1 MVGQGAEELS
11 GHRKPMAATA
21 PTQFQSDERP
31 SSLLSAAALVGPATA
46 FVTIGLLVPLLILL
60 RYSFNKLSP
69 RRIMIETF
77 SPDNY
82 VKFFADPYYTG
93 VLWTTLR
100 VAALCTVV
108 CLVMALPLA
117 YVLARTQS
125 RFKNVLIML
134 VVLPLFIGNAVRAA
148 GWMTV
153 FGAKGFLNVTLMQLG
168 VITEPLQ
175 LMYTEGAVVVGI
187 IAVNLPYMVLTLQ
200 SVIEGINRN
209 VEEAA
214 FSLGAGPVTMFR
226 RVLLPLSLPGIL
238 AGTILTFIL
247 GMNAYATPVLLGG
260 PKFKMMGP
268 LIYGQFQLNNW
279 PFGASVAFILMIATL
294 ALTATANI
302 LVQRRFRR

>member
-1 MVGQGAEELS
+1 
-11 GHRKPMAATA
+11 MAAA
-21 PTQFQSDERP
+21 GPTQLQSDERP
-31 SSLLSAAALVGPATA
+31 SSLLSASALVGPATA
-46 FVTIGLLVPLLILL
+46 FVTVGLLVPLLILL
-60 RYSFNKLSP
+60 RYSFNKLGP

-82 VKFFADPYYTG
+82 VKFFADSYYTG

-125 RFKNVLIML
+125 RFKHVLIML

-153 FGAKGFLNVTLMQLG
+153 FGAKGFLNVTLIQLG
-168 VITEPLQ
+168 VISEPLQ

-268 LIYGQFQLNNW
+268 LVYGQFQLNNW
-279 PFGASVAFILMIATL
+279 PFGASVAFILMTATL

>member
-1 MVGQGAEELS
+1 MG
-11 GHRKPMAATA
+11 ATA
-21 PTQFQSDERP
+21 PTLVQSDERP
-31 SSLLSAAALVGPATA
+31 SSLLSAAALAGPATA
-46 FVTIGLLVPLLILL
+46 FVTVGLLLPLLILL
-60 RYSFNKLSP
+60 RYSFNKLGP

-77 SPDNY
+77 SFDNY

-100 VAALCTVV
+100 VAALCAVA

-168 VITEPLQ
+168 VITGPLQ
-175 LMYTEGAVVVGI
+175 LMFTEGAVVVGI

-214 FSLGAGPVTMFR
+214 FSLGAGPATMFR

-268 LIYGQFQLNNW
+268 LVYGQFQLNNW
-279 PFGASVAFILMIATL
+279 PFGASVAFILMTATL

>member
-1 MVGQGAEELS
+1 
-11 GHRKPMAATA
+11 MATTSKA
-21 PTQFQSDERP
+21 QFQPDEART
-31 SSLLSAAALVGPATA
+31 SLFSATVLVGPATV
-46 FVTIGLLVPLLILL
+46 FVAAGLLLPLAILF
-60 RYSFNKLSP
+60 RYSFNTIDR
-69 RRIMIETF
+69 RRIMLETF
-77 SPDNY
+77 SLDNY
-82 VKFFADPYYTG
+82 IKFFADPYYTG

-100 VAALCTVV
+100 VAALCTIT
-108 CLVMALPLA
+108 CLVMGLPLA

-125 RFKNVLIML
+125 RYKNVLIML
-134 VVLPLFIGNAVRAA
+134 VVLPLFVGNAVRAA
-148 GWMTV
+148 GWMV
-153 FGAKGFLNVTLMQLG
+153 AFGSKGFLNVSLLQVG
-168 VITEPLQ
+168 IISAPLQ
-175 LMYTEGAVVVGI
+175 IMYTETAVIVGI

-214 FSLGAGPVTMFR
+214 FSLGAGPMTMFR
-226 RVLLPLSLPGIL
+226 RVLLPLALPGIL

-268 LIYGQFQLNNW
+268 LVYGQFQLNNW
-279 PFGASVAFILMIATL
+279 PFGASVAFVLMTATL

>member
-1 MVGQGAEELS
+1 
-11 GHRKPMAATA
+11 MAATGA
-21 PTQFQSDERP
+21 TQLQADEA
-31 SSLLSAAALVGPATA
+31 STSLLSATTLVGPATV
-46 FVTIGLLVPLLILL
+46 FVAAGLLVPLAILL
-60 RYSFNKLSP
+60 RYSFNRLDP
-69 RRIMIETF
+69 RRIMVETF
-77 SPDNY
+77 SLDNY
-82 VKFFADPYYTG
+82 VKFFSDPYYTG

-108 CLVMALPLA
+108 CLVMGLPLA

-125 RFKNVLIML
+125 RFKNVMIML
-134 VVLPLFIGNAVRAA
+134 VVLPLFVGNAVRAA

-153 FGAKGFLNVTLMQLG
+153 FGSRGFLNVSLMQVG
-168 VITEPLQ
+168 VINEPLQ
-175 LMYTEGAVVVGI
+175 IMYTEDAVVAGI

-214 FSLGAGPVTMFR
+214 FSLGAGPITMFR
-226 RVLLPLSLPGIL
+226 RVLLPLSLPGLL

-260 PKFKMMGP
+260 PKFRMMGP

-279 PFGASVAFILMIATL
+279 PFGASVAFILMTATL
-294 ALTATANI
+294 ALTATANV